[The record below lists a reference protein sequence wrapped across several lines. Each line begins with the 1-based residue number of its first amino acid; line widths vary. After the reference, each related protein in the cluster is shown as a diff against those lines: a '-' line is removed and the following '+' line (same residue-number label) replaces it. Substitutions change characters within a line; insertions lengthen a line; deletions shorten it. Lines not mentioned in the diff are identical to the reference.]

1 MYIPPAFRLDDRA
14 AALETMRDNPFAL
27 LVVATA
33 RGELEITHLPVLLD
47 VDEGGDGEALALR
60 GHVSKANPAAGLI
73 AGATDAAAAGE
84 PARATV
90 VFSGPNAYVSPDWYQ
105 AENQVPTWNYVA
117 VHASGPLQPIAE
129 PAEVERLLADLSA
142 VHEAALAPKKP
153 WTLGKMAPGLLERMM
168 KGIVA
173 FRLPVDRLEAKAKLS
188 QNKGEADRG
197 GVVAALEALGGPDTV
212 ATAGWMRRVAG

>member
-1 MYIPPAFRLDDRA
+1 MYIPPAFRFDDRDA
-14 AALETMRDNPFAL
+14 AIETMRDNPFAL

-47 VDEGGDGEALALR
+47 VEGDALTLR
-60 GHVSKANPAAGLI
+60 GHVSKANPAAALI
-73 AGATDAAAAGE
+73 AGATAGE
-84 PARATV
+84 PVRATV
-90 VFSGPNAYVSPDWYQ
+90 VFSGPHAYVSPDWYE

-117 VHASGPLQPIAE
+117 VHASGPLQHVAE

-197 GVVAALEALGGPDTV
+197 GVVAALEALGGPAAV
-212 ATAGWMRRVAG
+212 TAGWMRRLAG

>member
-1 MYIPPAFRLDDRA
+1 MYIPPAFRLDDRDA
-14 AALETMRDNPFAL
+14 TLETMRDNPFAL
-27 LVVATA
+27 LIVATA
-33 RGELEITHLPVLLD
+33 CGELEITHLPVLLD
-47 VDEGGDGEALALR
+47 VEGDALTLR

-73 AGATDAAAAGE
+73 AASTAGATTGA
-84 PARATV
+84 PVRATV
-90 VFSGPNAYVSPDWYQ
+90 VFSGPHAYVSPDWYE

-117 VHASGPLQPIAE
+117 VHASGPLQHIAE
-129 PAEVERLLADLSA
+129 PTEVERLLADLSA

-173 FRLPVDRLEAKAKLS
+173 FRLPVERLEAKAKLS

-197 GVVAALEALGGPDTV
+197 GVVAALEALGGST
-212 ATAGWMRRVAG
+212 ATTAAWMRRVAG